1 LIFRKYLLDFCQI
14 SEINEQGFFIYFSD
28 GWNIVDNIVNALG
41 FAWGSSLLVARLAG
55 RARLAAF
62 TAAIGASATP
72 DLIALNIW
80 GVGEK
85 YLQAQALVRFIFC
98 ITYIQIINK
107 IK

>member
-1 LIFRKYLLDFCQI
+1 MILSMSFQV
-14 SEINEQGFFIYFSD
+14 NELFLHGFITYVSD

-98 ITYIQIINK
+98 NLYLSAHRILCC
-107 IK
+107 

>member
-1 LIFRKYLLDFCQI
+1 LANFFEFPQNVLQYQI
-14 SEINEQGFFIYFSD
+14 SEILEKGFFAYFSD

-62 TAAIGASATP
+62 TAALAASSSPELVT
-72 DLIALNIW
+72 LNIW

-85 YLQAQALVRFIFC
+85 YFQAQALVR
-98 ITYIQIINK
+98 
-107 IK
+107 